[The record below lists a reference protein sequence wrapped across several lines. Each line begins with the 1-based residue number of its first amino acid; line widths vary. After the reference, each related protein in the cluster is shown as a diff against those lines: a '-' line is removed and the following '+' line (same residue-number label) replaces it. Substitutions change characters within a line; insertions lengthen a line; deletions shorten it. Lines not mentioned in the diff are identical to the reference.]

1 MKKHNIDM
9 IAAWARDW
17 GIRGYD
23 HLDPVI
29 REKHRQRSLRYLREK
44 ERRQKEEKEKRR
56 Y

>member
-1 MKKHNIDM
+1 MKKHNINM

-23 HLDPVI
+23 HLDPVV
-29 REKHRQRSLRYLREK
+29 REKHRQRSLRYILEK
-44 ERRQKEEKEKRR
+44 ERRQQEEKEKRR